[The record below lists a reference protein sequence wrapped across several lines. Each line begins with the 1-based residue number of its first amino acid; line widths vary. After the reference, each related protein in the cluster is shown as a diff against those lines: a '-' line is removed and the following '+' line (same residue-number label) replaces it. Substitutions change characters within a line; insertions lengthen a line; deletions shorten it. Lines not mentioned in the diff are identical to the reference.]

1 MDAGR
6 GSRMALCLWWPGFEL
21 ELERVRTP
29 SLADQP
35 LALPTLGDRRRVEMG
50 CALATSFGV
59 EPGMIVS
66 QAIALCPSL
75 VLCEPD
81 PDFHDAA
88 RDRVLEVLRRLESDR
103 RAVDRAGPDVRGGR
117 WARTPVRSARAADRR
132 APGTARS
139 AVAVAR
145 VERADR
151 LRAGKV
157 RGLGRGAG
165 GGVGGAGG
173 FRSAGCAAVCVTPAD
188 LAAFLA
194 LQPVDVLPVSPR
206 VAGRLKRL
214 GVRRLGQLVRMPEPA
229 LVSQFGADGR
239 RALAWARGTRIDR
252 VRPEAPARP
261 IRVALDFPSPI
272 GQLEL
277 LHAALDRLIGR
288 ALEHPRRRG
297 KSVRGLRVSASLEDG
312 GSWSIRAVAREPT
325 SEPERL
331 GAFLRSRIALDRP
344 RRAVETLRLELFRFG
359 PASAQTGLF
368 DPREGAARVARFA
381 GDEGWRTPARVPPRG
396 APAAAAAGRRRA
408 VPGARTGAELPNPRA
423 PARAH
428 GNCVAGCGETRRGAE
443 TAEAE
448 ASCREAAPAQPA
460 ASGAGPARRRRG
472 AREPRDPG
480 ALATNRRRARP
491 VADR

>member
-35 LALPTLGDRRRVEMG
+35 LALPTLGDRRRIEMG
-50 CALATSFGV
+50 CALAASFGV

-81 PDFHDAA
+81 PDFFDAS
-88 RDRVLEVLRRLESDR
+88 RDRVLKVLRRWSPVVERSTERGRMFVGVDGLER
-103 RAVDRAGPDVRGGR
+103 LYGPPERQIAGLRARLEALSP
-117 WARTPVRSARAADRR
+117 WLALSARTGC
-132 APGTARS
+132 APGKFAAWVAARS
-139 AVAVAR
+139 A
-145 VERADR
+145 
-151 LRAGKV
+151 GS
-157 RGLGRGAG
+157 GRPG
-165 GGVGGAGG
+165 
-173 FRSAGCAAVCVTPAD
+173 AAVCVASAD
-188 LAAFLA
+188 LAPFLA
-194 LQPVDVLPVSPR
+194 RQPVDVLPVSPR
-206 VAGRLKRL
+206 MVERLKRL
-214 GVRRLGQLVRMPEPA
+214 GVRRLGQLARMPEPA

-252 VRPEAPARP
+252 VRPEAPVRP

-344 RRAVETLRLELFRFG
+344 RRAVETLRLEFFRFG

-368 DPREGAARVARFA
+368 DPKEGAARALGSLETKDGELLPAFRRAARLLRLRLGGAALF
-381 GDEGWRTPARVPPRG
+381 RVLELEPNSRIPE
-396 APAAAAAGRRRA
+396 RRRA
-408 VPGARTGAELPNPRA
+408 LMEIA
-423 PARAH
+423 
-428 GNCVAGCGETRRGAE
+428 
-443 TAEAE
+443 
-448 ASCREAAPAQPA
+448 
-460 ASGAGPARRRRG
+460 
-472 AREPRDPG
+472 
-480 ALATNRRRARP
+480 
-491 VADR
+491 

>member
-35 LALPTLGDRRRVEMG
+35 LALPTLGDRRRIEMG
-50 CALATSFGV
+50 CALAASFGV

-88 RDRVLEVLRRLESDR
+88 RDRVLEVLRRWSPVVERSTERGRMFVGVDGLER
-103 RAVDRAGPDVRGGR
+103 LYGPPERQIAGLRARLEALSP
-117 WARTPVRSARAADRR
+117 WLASSARIGCAPGKFAAWVAARAA
-132 APGTARS
+132 GSGRS
-139 AVAVAR
+139 
-145 VERADR
+145 
-151 LRAGKV
+151 G
-157 RGLGRGAG
+157 
-165 GGVGGAGG
+165 
-173 FRSAGCAAVCVTPAD
+173 AAVCVAPAD

-194 LQPVDVLPVSPR
+194 PQPVDVLPVSPR
-206 VAGRLKRL
+206 MAGRLKRL

-239 RALAWARGTRIDR
+239 RTLAWARGTRIDR

-277 LHAALDRLIGR
+277 LHAALDRLIAR

-368 DPREGAARVARFA
+368 DPKEGAARAI
-381 GDEGWRTPARVPPRG
+381 GSLETKDGELLPAF
-396 APAAAAAGRRRA
+396 RRA
-408 VPGARTGAELPNPRA
+408 ARLLRLRLGGAALFRVLELEPNSRIP
-423 PARAH
+423 
-428 GNCVAGCGETRRGAE
+428 ERRH
-443 TAEAE
+443 
-448 ASCREAAPAQPA
+448 
-460 ASGAGPARRRRG
+460 
-472 AREPRDPG
+472 
-480 ALATNRRRARP
+480 ALMEIA
-491 VADR
+491 

>member
-1 MDAGR
+1 
-6 GSRMALCLWWPGFEL
+6 MALCLWWPGFEL

-88 RDRVLEVLRRLESDR
+88 RDRVLEVLRGWSPIVERSTERGRMFVGVDGLERLYGPPGRQIAGLRARLEALSPWL
-103 RAVDRAGPDVRGGR
+103 AS
-117 WARTPVRSARAADRR
+117 SARIGC
-132 APGTARS
+132 APGKFAAWVAARS
-139 AVAVAR
+139 A
-145 VERADR
+145 ERAR
-151 LRAGKV
+151 PG
-157 RGLGRGAG
+157 
-165 GGVGGAGG
+165 
-173 FRSAGCAAVCVTPAD
+173 AAVCVTPAD

-194 LQPVDVLPVSPR
+194 PQPVDVLPVSPR

-229 LVSQFGADGR
+229 LVSQFGTDGR

-312 GSWSIRAVAREPT
+312 GSWSIRAVTREPT

-368 DPREGAARVARFA
+368 DPREGAARAL
-381 GDEGWRTPARVPPRG
+381 GSLETKDGELLPAF
-396 APAAAAAGRRRA
+396 RRA
-408 VPGARTGAELPNPRA
+408 ARLLRLRLGGAALFRVLELEPNSRIP
-423 PARAH
+423 
-428 GNCVAGCGETRRGAE
+428 ERRH
-443 TAEAE
+443 
-448 ASCREAAPAQPA
+448 
-460 ASGAGPARRRRG
+460 
-472 AREPRDPG
+472 
-480 ALATNRRRARP
+480 ALMEIA
-491 VADR
+491 

>member
-1 MDAGR
+1 
-6 GSRMALCLWWPGFEL
+6 CLWWPGFEL

-29 SLADQP
+29 SLADPP
-35 LALPTLGDRRRVEMG
+35 LALPTVGDRRRIEMG
-50 CALATSFGV
+50 CALAASFGV

-66 QAIALCPSL
+66 QAFALCPSL

-88 RDRVLEVLRRLESDR
+88 RDRIAEVLRGWSPVVERSVDRGRFFVGVDGLERLYGPPERQIAGLRARLEALSPWL
-103 RAVDRAGPDVRGGR
+103 AA
-117 WARTPVRSARAADRR
+117 SARIGC
-132 APGTARS
+132 APGKFAAWVAARS
-139 AVAVAR
+139 AGSAR
-145 VERADR
+145 SK
-151 LRAGKV
+151 G
-157 RGLGRGAG
+157 
-165 GGVGGAGG
+165 
-173 FRSAGCAAVCVTPAD
+173 SAGSGRPGAAVCVAPAD

-194 LQPVDVLPVSPR
+194 PQPVDVLPVSPR
-206 VAGRLKRL
+206 MVERLKRL
-214 GVRRLGQLVRMPEPA
+214 GVERLAGIVRMPEPA

-288 ALEHPRRRG
+288 ALAHPRRRG

-312 GSWSIRAVAREPT
+312 GSWSIRAIAREPT

-344 RRAVETLRLELFRFG
+344 CRAVETLRLELFRFG

-368 DPREGAARVARFA
+368 DPKEGAARVLGSLETKDGELLPAFRRAARLLRLRL
-381 GDEGWRTPARVPPRG
+381 G
-396 APAAAAAGRRRA
+396 AAALYRVLELEPNSRIPERR
-408 VPGARTGAELPNPRA
+408 
-423 PARAH
+423 H
-428 GNCVAGCGETRRGAE
+428 
-443 TAEAE
+443 
-448 ASCREAAPAQPA
+448 
-460 ASGAGPARRRRG
+460 
-472 AREPRDPG
+472 
-480 ALATNRRRARP
+480 ALMEIA
-491 VADR
+491 

>member
-1 MDAGR
+1 MDAGH

-29 SLADQP
+29 TLADRP
-35 LALPTLGDRRRVEMG
+35 LALPTLGDRRRIEMG
-50 CALATSFGV
+50 CALAASFGV

-88 RDRVLEVLRRLESDR
+88 RDRVLEVLRGWSPVVERSTERGRMFVGVDGLERLYGPPGRQIAGLRARLEALSPWL
-103 RAVDRAGPDVRGGR
+103 AS
-117 WARTPVRSARAADRR
+117 SARIGC
-132 APGTARS
+132 APGKFAAWVAAR
-139 AVAVAR
+139 ATEPAR
-145 VERADR
+145 P
-151 LRAGKV
+151 G
-157 RGLGRGAG
+157 
-165 GGVGGAGG
+165 
-173 FRSAGCAAVCVTPAD
+173 AAVCVAPAD

-194 LQPVDVLPVSPR
+194 PQPVDVLPVSPR
-206 VAGRLKRL
+206 MVERLKRL
-214 GVRRLGQLVRMPEPA
+214 GVERLAGIVRMPEPA

-239 RALAWARGTRIDR
+239 RALAWARGTRIDH

-312 GSWSIRAVAREPT
+312 GSWSIRAIAREPT

-368 DPREGAARVARFA
+368 DPKEGAARAL
-381 GDEGWRTPARVPPRG
+381 GSLETKDGELLPAF
-396 APAAAAAGRRRA
+396 RRA
-408 VPGARTGAELPNPRA
+408 ARLLRLRLGGAALFRVLELEPNSRIP
-423 PARAH
+423 
-428 GNCVAGCGETRRGAE
+428 ERRH
-443 TAEAE
+443 
-448 ASCREAAPAQPA
+448 
-460 ASGAGPARRRRG
+460 
-472 AREPRDPG
+472 
-480 ALATNRRRARP
+480 ALMEIA
-491 VADR
+491 

>member
-29 SLADQP
+29 SLADPP
-35 LALPTLGDRRRVEMG
+35 LALPTVGDRRRIEMG
-50 CALATSFGV
+50 CALAASFGV

-88 RDRVLEVLRRLESDR
+88 RDRIAEVFRDWSPVVEQSVDRGRFFVGVDGLERLYGPPERQIAGLRARLEALSPWL
-103 RAVDRAGPDVRGGR
+103 AA
-117 WARTPVRSARAADRR
+117 SARIGC
-132 APGTARS
+132 APGKFAAWVAARS
-139 AVAVAR
+139 AESAR
-145 VERADR
+145 ST
-151 LRAGKV
+151 G
-157 RGLGRGAG
+157 
-165 GGVGGAGG
+165 
-173 FRSAGCAAVCVTPAD
+173 SAGSGRPGAAVCVAPAD

-194 LQPVDVLPVSPR
+194 PQPVDVLPVSPR
-206 VAGRLKRL
+206 MVERLKRL
-214 GVRRLGQLVRMPEPA
+214 GVERLAGIVRMPEPA

-288 ALEHPRRRG
+288 ALAHPRRRG

-312 GSWSIRAVAREPT
+312 GSWSIRAIAREPT

-344 RRAVETLRLELFRFG
+344 CRAVETLRLELFRFG

-368 DPREGAARVARFA
+368 DPKEGAARVLGSLETKDGELLPAFRRA
-381 GDEGWRTPARVPPRG
+381 ARVLRLRLG
-396 APAAAAAGRRRA
+396 AAALYRVLELEPNSRLPERR
-408 VPGARTGAELPNPRA
+408 
-423 PARAH
+423 H
-428 GNCVAGCGETRRGAE
+428 
-443 TAEAE
+443 
-448 ASCREAAPAQPA
+448 
-460 ASGAGPARRRRG
+460 
-472 AREPRDPG
+472 
-480 ALATNRRRARP
+480 ALMEIA
-491 VADR
+491 

>member
-35 LALPTLGDRRRVEMG
+35 LALPTPGDRRRIEMG
-50 CALATSFGV
+50 CALAASFGV
-59 EPGMIVS
+59 EPGMVVS

-88 RDRVLEVLRRLESDR
+88 RDRVLEVLRRWSPVVERSAERGRMFVGVDGLER
-103 RAVDRAGPDVRGGR
+103 LYGPPGRQIAGLRARLEALSP
-117 WARTPVRSARAADRR
+117 WLASSARIGCAPGKFAAWVAARAAEP
-132 APGTARS
+132 AQP
-139 AVAVAR
+139 
-145 VERADR
+145 
-151 LRAGKV
+151 AGSQ
-157 RGLGRGAG
+157 GAG
-165 GGVGGAGG
+165 
-173 FRSAGCAAVCVTPAD
+173 SAGAAVCVAPAG

-194 LQPVDVLPVSPR
+194 PQPVDVLPVSPR
-206 VAGRLKRL
+206 TVGRLRRL
-214 GVRRLGQLVRMPEPA
+214 GVGRLGQLVRMPEPA

-288 ALEHPRRRG
+288 ALDHPRRRG

-312 GSWSIRAVAREPT
+312 GSWSIRAIAREPT

-359 PASAQTGLF
+359 PASAQAGLF
-368 DPREGAARVARFA
+368 DPKEGAARAL
-381 GDEGWRTPARVPPRG
+381 GSLETKDGELLPAF
-396 APAAAAAGRRRA
+396 RRA
-408 VPGARTGAELPNPRA
+408 ARLLRLRVGGAALFRVLELEPNSRIP
-423 PARAH
+423 
-428 GNCVAGCGETRRGAE
+428 ERRH
-443 TAEAE
+443 
-448 ASCREAAPAQPA
+448 
-460 ASGAGPARRRRG
+460 
-472 AREPRDPG
+472 
-480 ALATNRRRARP
+480 ALMEIA
-491 VADR
+491 

>member
-1 MDAGR
+1 MDAGH

-29 SLADQP
+29 TLADRP
-35 LALPTLGDRRRVEMG
+35 LALPTLGDRRRIEMG
-50 CALATSFGV
+50 CALAASFGV

-88 RDRVLEVLRRLESDR
+88 RDRVLEVLRGWSPVVERSTERGRMFVGVDGLERLYGPPGRQIAGLRARLEALSPWL
-103 RAVDRAGPDVRGGR
+103 AS
-117 WARTPVRSARAADRR
+117 SARIGC
-132 APGTARS
+132 APGKFAAWVAAR
-139 AVAVAR
+139 ATEPAR
-145 VERADR
+145 P
-151 LRAGKV
+151 G
-157 RGLGRGAG
+157 
-165 GGVGGAGG
+165 
-173 FRSAGCAAVCVTPAD
+173 AAVCVAPAD

-194 LQPVDVLPVSPR
+194 PQPVDVLPVSPR
-206 VAGRLKRL
+206 TVGRLKRL

-239 RALAWARGTRIDR
+239 RALAWARGTRIDH

-312 GSWSIRAVAREPT
+312 GSWSIRAIAREPT

-344 RRAVETLRLELFRFG
+344 
-359 PASAQTGLF
+359 
-368 DPREGAARVARFA
+368 
-381 GDEGWRTPARVPPRG
+381 
-396 APAAAAAGRRRA
+396 
-408 VPGARTGAELPNPRA
+408 
-423 PARAH
+423 
-428 GNCVAGCGETRRGAE
+428 
-443 TAEAE
+443 
-448 ASCREAAPAQPA
+448 
-460 ASGAGPARRRRG
+460 
-472 AREPRDPG
+472 
-480 ALATNRRRARP
+480 
-491 VADR
+491 

>member
-35 LALPTLGDRRRVEMG
+35 LALPTPGDRRRIEMG
-50 CALATSFGV
+50 CALAASFGV
-59 EPGMIVS
+59 EPGMIVP
-66 QAIALCPSL
+66 QAVALCPSL

-81 PDFHDAA
+81 PDVHDAA
-88 RDRVLEVLRRLESDR
+88 RDRVLEVLRRWSPVVERSTERGRMFVGVDGLERLYGPPR
-103 RAVDRAGPDVRGGR
+103 RQVAGLRARLEALSP
-117 WARTPVRSARAADRR
+117 WLASSARIGC
-132 APGTARS
+132 APGKFAAWVAARS
-139 AVAVAR
+139 A
-145 VERADR
+145 E
-151 LRAGKV
+151 
-157 RGLGRGAG
+157 
-165 GGVGGAGG
+165 
-173 FRSAGCAAVCVTPAD
+173 SAGSGRPGAAVCVAPAD

-194 LQPVDVLPVSPR
+194 PQPVDVLPVSPR
-206 VAGRLKRL
+206 TVERLKRL
-214 GVRRLGQLVRMPEPA
+214 GVRRLGQLARMPEPA

-344 RRAVETLRLELFRFG
+344 RRAVETLRLEFFRFG

-368 DPREGAARVARFA
+368 DPKEGAARVLGSLETKDGELLPAFRRAARLLRLRLGGAVLF
-381 GDEGWRTPARVPPRG
+381 RVLELEPNSRIPE
-396 APAAAAAGRRRA
+396 RRRA
-408 VPGARTGAELPNPRA
+408 LMEIA
-423 PARAH
+423 
-428 GNCVAGCGETRRGAE
+428 
-443 TAEAE
+443 
-448 ASCREAAPAQPA
+448 
-460 ASGAGPARRRRG
+460 
-472 AREPRDPG
+472 
-480 ALATNRRRARP
+480 
-491 VADR
+491 

>member
-1 MDAGR
+1 
-6 GSRMALCLWWPGFEL
+6 MALCLWWPGFEL

-88 RDRVLEVLRRLESDR
+88 RDRVLEVLRGWSPIVERSTERGRMFVGVDGLERLYGPPGRQIAGLRARLEALSPWL
-103 RAVDRAGPDVRGGR
+103 AS
-117 WARTPVRSARAADRR
+117 SARIGC
-132 APGTARS
+132 APGKFAAWVAAR
-139 AVAVAR
+139 ATEPAR
-145 VERADR
+145 P
-151 LRAGKV
+151 G
-157 RGLGRGAG
+157 
-165 GGVGGAGG
+165 
-173 FRSAGCAAVCVTPAD
+173 AAVCVTPAD

-194 LQPVDVLPVSPR
+194 PQPVDVLPVSPR

-229 LVSQFGADGR
+229 LVSQFGTDGR

-297 KSVRGLRVSASLEDG
+297 KSVRGLKVSASLEDG

-368 DPREGAARVARFA
+368 DPREGAARAL
-381 GDEGWRTPARVPPRG
+381 GSLETKDGELLPAF
-396 APAAAAAGRRRA
+396 RRA
-408 VPGARTGAELPNPRA
+408 ARLLRLRLGGAALFRVLELEPNSRIP
-423 PARAH
+423 
-428 GNCVAGCGETRRGAE
+428 ERRH
-443 TAEAE
+443 
-448 ASCREAAPAQPA
+448 
-460 ASGAGPARRRRG
+460 
-472 AREPRDPG
+472 
-480 ALATNRRRARP
+480 ALMEIA
-491 VADR
+491 

>member
-29 SLADQP
+29 SLADRP
-35 LALPTLGDRRRVEMG
+35 LALPTPGDRRRIEMG
-50 CALATSFGV
+50 CALAASFGV

-88 RDRVLEVLRRLESDR
+88 RDRVLEVLRLWSPVVERSTERGRMFVGVDGLERLYGRPERQIAGLRARLEALSPWL
-103 RAVDRAGPDVRGGR
+103 ASS
-117 WARTPVRSARAADRR
+117 ARVGCAPGKFAAWVAARAAE
-132 APGTARS
+132 PARS
-139 AVAVAR
+139 AEPAR
-145 VERADR
+145 P
-151 LRAGKV
+151 G
-157 RGLGRGAG
+157 
-165 GGVGGAGG
+165 
-173 FRSAGCAAVCVTPAD
+173 AAVCVTPAD

-194 LQPVDVLPVSPR
+194 PQPVDVLPVSPR
-206 VAGRLKRL
+206 MVERLKRL

-288 ALEHPRRRG
+288 ALDHPRRRG

-344 RRAVETLRLELFRFG
+344 RRAVETLRLEFFRFG

-368 DPREGAARVARFA
+368 DPKEGAARVLGSLETKDGELLPAFCRAARLLRLRLGGAALF
-381 GDEGWRTPARVPPRG
+381 RVLELEPNSRIPE
-396 APAAAAAGRRRA
+396 RR
-408 VPGARTGAELPNPRA
+408 
-423 PARAH
+423 H
-428 GNCVAGCGETRRGAE
+428 
-443 TAEAE
+443 
-448 ASCREAAPAQPA
+448 
-460 ASGAGPARRRRG
+460 
-472 AREPRDPG
+472 
-480 ALATNRRRARP
+480 ALMEIA
-491 VADR
+491 

>member
-1 MDAGR
+1 MGYGAGENAGR

-21 ELERVRTP
+21 ELERIRTP

-35 LALPTLGDRRRVEMG
+35 LALPTVGDRRRIEMG
-50 CALATSFGV
+50 CSVAASSGV

-88 RDRVLEVLRRLESDR
+88 CGRVLDLLRLWSPVVERSSDRGRFFVGIDGLERLYGPPERQISGLRVRLEALSPWL
-103 RAVDRAGPDVRGGR
+103 AS
-117 WARTPVRSARAADRR
+117 SARIGY
-132 APGTARS
+132 APGKFAAWVAARS
-139 AVAVAR
+139 GRPGAAACVA
-145 VERADR
+145 
-151 LRAGKV
+151 
-157 RGLGRGAG
+157 
-165 GGVGGAGG
+165 
-173 FRSAGCAAVCVTPAD
+173 PAD

-194 LQPVDVLPVSPR
+194 RQPVDVLPVSPR
-206 VAGRLKRL
+206 MVGRLKRL
-214 GVRRLGQLVRMPEPA
+214 GVVRLEQLVRMPEPA

-239 RALAWARGTRIDR
+239 RALAWARGSRIDH

-277 LHAALDRLIGR
+277 LHAALDRLIAR

-312 GSWSIRAVAREPT
+312 GSWSIRAIAREPT
-325 SEPERL
+325 SEPARI

-344 RRAVETLRLELFRFG
+344 RRAVETLRLECFRFG

-368 DPREGAARVARFA
+368 DPKEGAPRALGSLETRSGELLPPFRRAARVLRLRLGGAA
-381 GDEGWRTPARVPPRG
+381 LYRVLELEPNSRLPE
-396 APAAAAAGRRRA
+396 RRHA
-408 VPGARTGAELPNPRA
+408 LMELA
-423 PARAH
+423 
-428 GNCVAGCGETRRGAE
+428 
-443 TAEAE
+443 
-448 ASCREAAPAQPA
+448 
-460 ASGAGPARRRRG
+460 
-472 AREPRDPG
+472 
-480 ALATNRRRARP
+480 
-491 VADR
+491 

>member
-1 MDAGR
+1 
-6 GSRMALCLWWPGFEL
+6 MALCLWWPGFEL

-29 SLADQP
+29 SLEDQP
-35 LALPTLGDRRRVEMG
+35 LALPTVGDRRRIEMG
-50 CALATSFGV
+50 CALAASFGV

-88 RDRVLEVLRRLESDR
+88 RDRIAEVLRGWSPVVERSADRGRFFVGVDGLERLYGPPER
-103 RAVDRAGPDVRGGR
+103 QIAGLRAGLEALSP
-117 WARTPVRSARAADRR
+117 WLASSARVGY
-132 APGTARS
+132 APGKFAAWVAARSVEPARS
-139 AVAVAR
+139 AGLA
-145 VERADR
+145 EPG
-151 LRAGKV
+151 RAG
-157 RGLGRGAG
+157 AD
-165 GGVGGAGG
+165 
-173 FRSAGCAAVCVTPAD
+173 VCVAAAD
-188 LAAFLA
+188 LAAFLGP
-194 LQPVDVLPVSPR
+194 QPVDVLPVSPR
-206 VAGRLKRL
+206 MVGRLKRL
-214 GVRRLGQLVRMPEPA
+214 GVGRLWQLVRMPEPA

-312 GSWSIRAVAREPT
+312 GSWSIRAIAREPT

-368 DPREGAARVARFA
+368 DPKEGAPRAFGSLETKDGEVLPAFRRAARVLRLRL
-381 GDEGWRTPARVPPRG
+381 G
-396 APAAAAAGRRRA
+396 AAALYRVLELEPNSRLPERR
-408 VPGARTGAELPNPRA
+408 
-423 PARAH
+423 H
-428 GNCVAGCGETRRGAE
+428 
-443 TAEAE
+443 
-448 ASCREAAPAQPA
+448 
-460 ASGAGPARRRRG
+460 
-472 AREPRDPG
+472 
-480 ALATNRRRARP
+480 ALMEIA
-491 VADR
+491 

>member
-35 LALPTLGDRRRVEMG
+35 LALPTVGDRRRIEMG
-50 CALATSFGV
+50 CALAASFGV

-88 RDRVLEVLRRLESDR
+88 RDRIAEVLRGWS
-103 RAVDRAGPDVRGGR
+103 
-117 WARTPVRSARAADRR
+117 PVVERSADRGR
-132 APGTARS
+132 FFVG
-139 AVAVAR
+139 VDGL
-145 VERADR
+145 ERLYGPPERQIAG
-151 LRAGKV
+151 LRAGLEALSPWLASSARIGYAPGKFAAWV
-157 RGLGRGAG
+157 AARSVDPARSVGLAEPGRAGAD
-165 GGVGGAGG
+165 
-173 FRSAGCAAVCVTPAD
+173 VCVAAAD
-188 LAAFLA
+188 LAAFLGP
-194 LQPVDVLPVSPR
+194 QPVDVLPVSPR
-206 VAGRLKRL
+206 MVGRLKRL
-214 GVRRLGQLVRMPEPA
+214 GVGRLGQLVRMPEPA

-312 GSWSIRAVAREPT
+312 GSWSIRAIAREPT

-368 DPREGAARVARFA
+368 DPKEGAPRAFGSLETKDGELLPAFRRAARVLRLRL
-381 GDEGWRTPARVPPRG
+381 G
-396 APAAAAAGRRRA
+396 AAALYRVLELEPNSRLPERR
-408 VPGARTGAELPNPRA
+408 
-423 PARAH
+423 H
-428 GNCVAGCGETRRGAE
+428 
-443 TAEAE
+443 
-448 ASCREAAPAQPA
+448 
-460 ASGAGPARRRRG
+460 
-472 AREPRDPG
+472 
-480 ALATNRRRARP
+480 ALMEIA
-491 VADR
+491 

>member
-35 LALPTLGDRRRVEMG
+35 LALPTVGDRRRIEMG
-50 CALATSFGV
+50 CARAASFGV

-88 RDRVLEVLRRLESDR
+88 RDRIAEVLRGWSPVVERSADRGRFFVGVDGLERLYGPPERQIAGLRARLEALSPWL
-103 RAVDRAGPDVRGGR
+103 AS
-117 WARTPVRSARAADRR
+117 SARVGY
-132 APGTARS
+132 APGKFAAWVAARSVAPARS
-139 AVAVAR
+139 AGLA
-145 VERADR
+145 EPG
-151 LRAGKV
+151 RAG
-157 RGLGRGAG
+157 AD
-165 GGVGGAGG
+165 
-173 FRSAGCAAVCVTPAD
+173 VCVAAAD
-188 LAAFLA
+188 LAAFLGP
-194 LQPVDVLPVSPR
+194 QPVDVLPVSPR
-206 VAGRLKRL
+206 MVGRLKRL
-214 GVRRLGQLVRMPEPA
+214 GVGRLWQLVRMPEPA

-312 GSWSIRAVAREPT
+312 GSWSIRAIAREPT

-368 DPREGAARVARFA
+368 DPKAGAPRAFGSLETKDGELLPAFRRAARVLRLRL
-381 GDEGWRTPARVPPRG
+381 G
-396 APAAAAAGRRRA
+396 AAALYRVLELEPNSRLPERR
-408 VPGARTGAELPNPRA
+408 
-423 PARAH
+423 H
-428 GNCVAGCGETRRGAE
+428 
-443 TAEAE
+443 
-448 ASCREAAPAQPA
+448 
-460 ASGAGPARRRRG
+460 
-472 AREPRDPG
+472 
-480 ALATNRRRARP
+480 ALMEIA
-491 VADR
+491 

>member
-1 MDAGR
+1 MDAGH

-29 SLADQP
+29 TLADRP
-35 LALPTLGDRRRVEMG
+35 LALPTLGDRRRIEMG
-50 CALATSFGV
+50 CALAASFGV

-88 RDRVLEVLRRLESDR
+88 RDRVLEVLRGWSPVVERSTERGRMFVGVDGLERLYGPPGRQIAGLRARLEALSPWL
-103 RAVDRAGPDVRGGR
+103 AS
-117 WARTPVRSARAADRR
+117 SARIGC
-132 APGTARS
+132 APGKFAAWVAAR
-139 AVAVAR
+139 ATEPAR
-145 VERADR
+145 P
-151 LRAGKV
+151 G
-157 RGLGRGAG
+157 
-165 GGVGGAGG
+165 
-173 FRSAGCAAVCVTPAD
+173 AAVCVAPAD

-194 LQPVDVLPVSPR
+194 PQPVDVLPVSPR
-206 VAGRLKRL
+206 TVGRLKRL

-239 RALAWARGTRIDR
+239 RALAWARGTRIDH

-312 GSWSIRAVAREPT
+312 GSWSIRAIAREPT

-368 DPREGAARVARFA
+368 DPKEGAARAL
-381 GDEGWRTPARVPPRG
+381 GSLETKDGELLPAF
-396 APAAAAAGRRRA
+396 RRA
-408 VPGARTGAELPNPRA
+408 ARLLRLRLGGAALFRVLELEPNSRIP
-423 PARAH
+423 
-428 GNCVAGCGETRRGAE
+428 ERRH
-443 TAEAE
+443 
-448 ASCREAAPAQPA
+448 
-460 ASGAGPARRRRG
+460 
-472 AREPRDPG
+472 
-480 ALATNRRRARP
+480 ALMEIA
-491 VADR
+491 

>member
-35 LALPTLGDRRRVEMG
+35 LALPTVGDRRRIEME
-50 CALATSFGV
+50 CALAASFGV

-88 RDRVLEVLRRLESDR
+88 RDRIAEVLRGWSPVVERSADRGRFFVGVDGLERLYGPPER
-103 RAVDRAGPDVRGGR
+103 QIAGLRAGLEALSP
-117 WARTPVRSARAADRR
+117 WLASSARVGY
-132 APGTARS
+132 APGKFAAWVAARSVEPARS
-139 AVAVAR
+139 AGLA
-145 VERADR
+145 EPG
-151 LRAGKV
+151 RAG
-157 RGLGRGAG
+157 AD
-165 GGVGGAGG
+165 
-173 FRSAGCAAVCVTPAD
+173 VCVAAAD
-188 LAAFLA
+188 LAAFLGP
-194 LQPVDVLPVSPR
+194 QPVDVLPVSPR
-206 VAGRLKRL
+206 MVGRLKRL
-214 GVRRLGQLVRMPEPA
+214 GVGRLWQLVRMPEPA

-312 GSWSIRAVAREPT
+312 GSWSIRAIAREPT

-368 DPREGAARVARFA
+368 DPKEGAPRAFGSLETKDGELLPAFRRAARVLRLRL
-381 GDEGWRTPARVPPRG
+381 G
-396 APAAAAAGRRRA
+396 AAALYRVLELEPNSRLPERR
-408 VPGARTGAELPNPRA
+408 
-423 PARAH
+423 H
-428 GNCVAGCGETRRGAE
+428 
-443 TAEAE
+443 
-448 ASCREAAPAQPA
+448 
-460 ASGAGPARRRRG
+460 
-472 AREPRDPG
+472 
-480 ALATNRRRARP
+480 ALMEIA
-491 VADR
+491 

>member
-21 ELERVRTP
+21 ELERVRTQ

-88 RDRVLEVLRRLESDR
+88 RDRVLEVLRGWSPIVERSTERGRMFVGVDGLERLYGPPGRQIAGLRARLEALSPWL
-103 RAVDRAGPDVRGGR
+103 AS
-117 WARTPVRSARAADRR
+117 SARIGC
-132 APGTARS
+132 APGKFAAWVAAR
-139 AVAVAR
+139 ATEPAR
-145 VERADR
+145 P
-151 LRAGKV
+151 G
-157 RGLGRGAG
+157 
-165 GGVGGAGG
+165 
-173 FRSAGCAAVCVTPAD
+173 AAVCVTPAD

-194 LQPVDVLPVSPR
+194 PQPVDVLPVSPR

-229 LVSQFGADGR
+229 LVSQFGTDGR

-297 KSVRGLRVSASLEDG
+297 KSVRGLKVSASLEDG

-368 DPREGAARVARFA
+368 DPREGAARAL
-381 GDEGWRTPARVPPRG
+381 GSLETKDGELLPAF
-396 APAAAAAGRRRA
+396 RRA
-408 VPGARTGAELPNPRA
+408 ARLLRLRLGGAALFRVLELEPNSRIP
-423 PARAH
+423 
-428 GNCVAGCGETRRGAE
+428 ERRH
-443 TAEAE
+443 
-448 ASCREAAPAQPA
+448 
-460 ASGAGPARRRRG
+460 
-472 AREPRDPG
+472 
-480 ALATNRRRARP
+480 ALMEIA
-491 VADR
+491 